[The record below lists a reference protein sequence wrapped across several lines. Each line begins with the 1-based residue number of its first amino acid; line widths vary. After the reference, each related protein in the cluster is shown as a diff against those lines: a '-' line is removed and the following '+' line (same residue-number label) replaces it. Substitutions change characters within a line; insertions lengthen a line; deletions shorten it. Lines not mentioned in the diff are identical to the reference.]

1 MPFTLRF
8 VPNADLTN
16 LGLFP
21 LGLVLLPG
29 EHVPLHIFEPRYRAL
44 IADCTLGAR
53 PFVLSFAIDDG
64 VTKIGCT
71 AHPQA
76 LVRRFADGRMNL
88 IVEGA
93 ERVEIVEQTTGE
105 LYITAH
111 VRRIVDV
118 DEPANEALAGE
129 VTERFARLSAAVAGS
144 AHEPDVR
151 DGGVPLSY
159 AIAGSFELDPAPKQQ
174 LLESRSETERL
185 TLVRALL
192 DTALAGLDRQE
203 VAAERAQTNGKVTLQ

>member
-1 MPFTLRF
+1 

-29 EHVPLHIFEPRYRAL
+29 EHLPLHIFESRYRAL

-53 PFVLSFAIDDG
+53 PFVLSFATDDG
-64 VTKIGCT
+64 VAKTGCT
-71 AHPQA
+71 AHPQT

-88 IVEGA
+88 VVEGG

-105 LYITAH
+105 LYITAR
-111 VRRIVDV
+111 VRPIMDI
-118 DEPANEALAGE
+118 DEPVSAALADE
-129 VTERFARLSAAVAGS
+129 VGERFGRLAEAVAGA
-144 AHEPDVR
+144 AHTPDVR
-151 DGGVPLSY
+151 DGVPLSY
-159 AIAGSFELDPAPKQQ
+159 AIAGAFELDPVPKQR

-185 TLVRALL
+185 TLVRSLL
-192 DTALAGLDRQE
+192 DTALARLDRQE
-203 VAAERAQTNGKVTLQ
+203 VAAERAQTNGKVTLP

>member
-1 MPFTLRF
+1 M
-8 VPNADLTN
+8 PNADLTN

-53 PFVLSFAIDDG
+53 PFVLSFATDDG

-88 IVEGA
+88 IVEGG

-111 VRRIVDV
+111 VRRIMDI
-118 DEPANEALAGE
+118 DEPANDALAGE
-129 VTERFARLSAAVAGS
+129 ATERFARLSAAVAGA

-151 DGGVPLSY
+151 DGVPLSY

-185 TLVRALL
+185 TLIRSLL
-192 DTALAGLDRQE
+192 DTALAALDRQE
-203 VAAERAQTNGKVTLQ
+203 VAAERAHSNGKVTLQ

>member
-8 VPNADLTN
+8 VPNADLIN

-53 PFVLSFAIDDG
+53 PFVLSFATDDG

-88 IVEGA
+88 IVEGG

-105 LYITAH
+105 LYITAR
-111 VRRIVDV
+111 VRRIMDIE
-118 DEPANEALAGE
+118 EPPDEALAGE
-129 VTERFARLSAAVAGS
+129 ATERFARLSAAVAGA

-151 DGGVPLSY
+151 EGVPLSY
-159 AIAGSFELDPAPKQQ
+159 AIAGSFELDPAPKQL

-185 TLVRALL
+185 TLIRSLL

-203 VAAERAQTNGKVTLQ
+203 VAAERAHSNGKVSLQ

>member
-1 MPFTLRF
+1 M
-8 VPNADLTN
+8 PNANLTN

-53 PFVLSFAIDDG
+53 PFVLSFATDDG

-88 IVEGA
+88 IVEGG

-105 LYITAH
+105 LYITAR
-111 VRRIVDV
+111 VRGIMDI

-129 VTERFARLSAAVAGS
+129 ATERFTRLSAAVAGA

-151 DGGVPLSY
+151 EGVPLSY
-159 AIAGSFELDPAPKQQ
+159 AIAGSFELDPAPKQL

-185 TLVRALL
+185 TLIRSLL

-203 VAAERAQTNGKVTLQ
+203 VAAERAHSNGKVTLQ

>member
-1 MPFTLRF
+1 M
-8 VPNADLTN
+8 PNADLTN

-44 IADCTLGAR
+44 IADCTLGAQ
-53 PFVLSFAIDDG
+53 PFVLSFATDDG

-88 IVEGA
+88 LVEGG

-105 LYITAH
+105 LYITAR
-111 VRRIVDV
+111 VRRIMDT

-129 VTERFARLSAAVAGS
+129 ATERFARLSAAVAGA

-151 DGGVPLSY
+151 DGVPLSY
-159 AIAGSFELDPAPKQQ
+159 TIAGSFELDPAPKQL

-185 TLVRALL
+185 TLIRSLL

-203 VAAERAQTNGKVTLQ
+203 VAAERAHSNGKVTLQ